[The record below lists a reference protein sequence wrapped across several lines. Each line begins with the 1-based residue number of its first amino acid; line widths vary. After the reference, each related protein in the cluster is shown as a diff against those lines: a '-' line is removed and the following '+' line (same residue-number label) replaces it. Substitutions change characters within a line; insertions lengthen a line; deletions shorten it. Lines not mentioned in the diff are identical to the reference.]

1 MDHSIEPLSYNF
13 FDASPILNIL
23 LQRLP
28 NFKAINYTLYMKYL
42 FFRLSVLSVLAL
54 QSFSQPLF
62 AQDKNT
68 QVDTSWKQ
76 TYRAVA
82 TKTNNL
88 KHTKLVASFNYEKS
102 QMNGEVWLKLQPH
115 FYSTNKLTLDA
126 KAMDIK
132 EVALTKGVTKTKL
145 NYHYDSLQL
154 HIDLDKTYTAKESYT
169 IYIKYIARPN
179 EFKGQGSEAIRDAK
193 GMYFINPLGTDKTKP
208 TQIWTQGETEAS
220 SVWIPTIDKT
230 NQKTTQEFYLTVPNK
245 YVSLSNGLL
254 VKQTDLKN
262 GFRED
267 VWKMDLPHSPYLFFI
282 GIGDYAIVKD
292 AYKGKEVSYYIE
304 KEYEKVARKIYGN
317 TPQMIA
323 YFENKLGVPFP
334 WSKYAQIS
342 GRDFVSG
349 AMENTTATL
358 HSDAVQQDARELI
371 DGNNWES
378 TIAHELFHQWFGD
391 YVTAESWSNITV
403 NESFADY
410 SQTLWFEHSQGKDAG
425 AFENYT
431 GLRNYLSSP
440 TDAEKDLVRFFY
452 KDKED
457 VFDLVSYQKGGRILN
472 MLRHFVGDEAF
483 FASLNKYLNDNKFSN
498 GSAIKLKLAFEA
510 VTGKDLN
517 WFFNQ
522 WYFSNGHPY
531 VRIQQKYLADQQK
544 VLVTIQQTQTQN
556 KLFTLPVGV
565 DVYVQGNR
573 NHYDVWSKNKIDSF
587 YFPAAVA
594 PDNVNVDNDKVL
606 LWAKDESKPIE
617 QYAYQFKHARNFM
630 DRFEAANEASANLKN
645 PAAKSIIEAAIK
657 DSFHVIR
664 SIAINSYNPSAI
676 DVAMEKE
683 LIRLADVDKSSTV
696 REDAINVLSKIN
708 KPSFT
713 TLYEKWVNDSSYTV
727 AGAALAALELAD
739 STKAIAIAKQFSTQ
753 RLKKRL
759 NTVVSTIL
767 TKYGDEQVF
776 DFVADNYAKLN
787 IQSADK
793 FEMTAP
799 FAQLLIKTTD
809 PVKFKKGIDLIVE
822 FREAIPQGYRA
833 QSDPYFNFKIFG
845 DILKA
850 KKQKGETDLVNIVAA
865 VLPKMQ

>member
-1 MDHSIEPLSYNF
+1 
-13 FDASPILNIL
+13 
-23 LQRLP
+23 
-28 NFKAINYTLYMKYL
+28 MKHL
-42 FFRLSVLSVLAL
+42 FIRLSILASL
-54 QSFSQPLF
+54 LCQPFSQHLL
-62 AQDKNT
+62 AQNNT
-68 QVDTSWKQ
+68 VEADSSWKN

-82 TKTNNL
+82 TKVNNL
-88 KHTKLVASFNYEKS
+88 KHTKLVASFNYQKS
-102 QMNGEVWLKLQPH
+102 QMNGEVWLTLQPH
-115 FYSTNKLTLDA
+115 FYPTNQLVLDA
-126 KAMDIK
+126 KAMDIQ
-132 EVALTKGVTKTKL
+132 EVALIKGAVKSKL

-154 HIDLDKTYTAKESYT
+154 HIDLDKTYTAKASYT

-179 EFKGQGSEAIRDAK
+179 EYRGVGSEAIRDAK
-193 GMYFINPLGTDKTKP
+193 GMYFINPLGTDKDKP

-230 NQKTTQEFYLTVPNK
+230 NQKTTQEFYLTVPSK

-282 GIGDYAIVKD
+282 GIGDYAVIKD
-292 AYKGKEVSYYIE
+292 SYKGKEVSYYIE
-304 KEYEKVARKIYGN
+304 KAYEKVARKIYGN

-323 YFENKLGVPFP
+323 FFESKLGVPFP

-358 HSDAVQQDARELI
+358 HSDAVQQDARELV

-431 GLRNYLSSP
+431 ALRNYLSSP

-472 MLRHFVGDEAF
+472 MLRHLVGDEAF
-483 FASLNKYLNDNKFSN
+483 FASLNKYLTDNKFSN

-510 VTGKDLN
+510 ITGKDLN

-522 WYFSNGHPY
+522 WYFGNGHPY
-531 VRIQQKYLADQQK
+531 VRIQQKYMADQQK

-556 KLFTLPVGV
+556 KIFTLPVGI
-565 DVYVQGNR
+565 DVYVQGQR
-573 NHYDVWSKNKIDSF
+573 NHYEVWSKNKVDSF

-606 LWAKDESKPIE
+606 LWAKDESKPMQ
-617 QYAYQFKHARNFM
+617 QYAYQMMHARNFM
-630 DRFEAANEASANLKN
+630 DRFEATNEAATNLKN
-645 PAAKSIIEAAIK
+645 PSAKAIMDAAIK
-657 DSFHVIR
+657 DSFHIIR
-664 SIAINSYNPSAI
+664 SLALNSYNPTAI
-676 DVAMEKE
+676 DSVLEQQV
-683 LIRLADVDKSSTV
+683 LRLAEKDPINTV
-696 REDAINVLSKIN
+696 REDAINVMSKIN
-708 KPSFT
+708 KASYQSY
-713 TLYEKWVNDSSYTV
+713 YEKWIYDSSYTV
-727 AGAALAALELAD
+727 AGAALAALEQLD
-739 STKAIAIAKQFSTQ
+739 STKALAIATQFSTQ
-753 RLKKRL
+753 PLKKRL
-759 NTVVSTIL
+759 NAVVATIL
-767 TKYGDEQVF
+767 TKYGNEEVF
-776 DFVADNYAKLN
+776 DFVAGNYAKLN
-787 IQSADK
+787 IQSAEK

-850 KKQKGETDLVNIVAA
+850 KKQKGENELASIVSA
-865 VLPKMQ
+865 VLPKQ

>member
-1 MDHSIEPLSYNF
+1 MKQ
-13 FDASPILNIL
+13 ATKNI
-23 LQRLP
+23 
-28 NFKAINYTLYMKYL
+28 M
-42 FFRLSVLSVLAL
+42 SVLSAIGYSILC
-54 QSFSQPLF
+54 FITITCSQNLH
-62 AQDKNT
+62 AQTKPE
-68 QVDTSWKQ
+68 QVDSSWKQ

-88 KHTKLVASFNYEKS
+88 KHTKLVASFNYQQS
-102 QMNGEVWLKLQPH
+102 QMNGEVWLKFQPH
-115 FYSTNKLTLDA
+115 FYPTNTLVLDA

-132 EVALTKGVTKTKL
+132 EVALMKGTVKAKL
-145 NYHYDSLQL
+145 AYTYDSLQV

-193 GMYFINPLGTDKTKP
+193 GMYFINPLGTDKDKP

-220 SVWIPTIDKT
+220 SVWIPTIDRT
-230 NQKTTQEFYLTVPNK
+230 NQKTTQEFYLRVPSK

-282 GIGDYAIVKD
+282 GIGDYAVIKD
-292 AYKGKEVSYYIE
+292 SYKGKEVSYYIE
-304 KEYEKVARKIYGN
+304 RAYEKEARKIYGN

-323 YFENKLGVPFP
+323 FFESKLGVAFP

-391 YVTAESWSNITV
+391 LVTAESWSNITV

-431 GLRNYLSSP
+431 GLRSYLSSP
-440 TDAEKDLVRFFY
+440 SDAEKNLVRFFY
-452 KDKED
+452 QNKED

-472 MLRHFVGDEAF
+472 MLRHLVGDDAF
-483 FASLNKYLNDNKFSN
+483 FASLNKYLTDNKFSN

-531 VRIQQKYLADQQK
+531 VRIQQKYMADQQK

-556 KLFTLPVGV
+556 KLFTLPVGI
-565 DVYVQGNR
+565 DVYVNGNR
-573 NHYDVWSKNKIDSF
+573 NHYEVWSSNKVDSF

-606 LWAKDESKPIE
+606 LWAKDETKPIE
-617 QYAYQFKHARNFM
+617 QYAYQMKHARNFM
-630 DRFEAANEASANLKN
+630 DRFEAANEAATNLKN
-645 PAAKSIIEAAIK
+645 PAAKAIIEAAIK

-664 SIAINSYNPSAI
+664 SIALNSYNPTAI
-676 DVAMEKE
+676 DATMEAQILE
-683 LIRLADVDKSSTV
+683 LAAKDKVSTV

-708 KPSFT
+708 KPGFT
-713 TLYEKWVNDSSYTV
+713 ALYEKWVYDSSYTV
-727 AGAALAALELAD
+727 AGAALAALEIVD
-739 STKAIAIAKQFSTQ
+739 SAKAIAIAKVFSKQ
-753 RLKKRL
+753 PLKKRL
-759 NTVVSTIL
+759 NTVVTTIL
-767 TKYGDEQVF
+767 TKYGDEQMF
-776 DFVADNYAKLN
+776 DFVAATYAKLN
-787 IQSADK
+787 IQSSEK
-793 FEMTAP
+793 FEMTMP

-809 PVKFKKGIDLIVE
+809 PTKFKKGIDLIVE
-822 FREAIPQGYRA
+822 FREAIPQGYRV
-833 QSDPYFNFKIFG
+833 QTDPYFNFKIFG

-850 KKQKGETDLVNIVAA
+850 KKQKGENELVAVVSA
-865 VLPKMQ
+865 VLPKM

>member
-1 MDHSIEPLSYNF
+1 MKSIHLQMKKITLF
-13 FDASPILNIL
+13 ASLFLAFILN
-23 LQRLP
+23 
-28 NFKAINYTLYMKYL
+28 
-42 FFRLSVLSVLAL
+42 
-54 QSFSQPLF
+54 
-62 AQDKNT
+62 AQTKTVQEDS
-68 QVDTSWKQ
+68 SWKL

-88 KHTKLVASFNYEKS
+88 KHTKLVANFNYEKS
-102 QMNGEVWLKLQPH
+102 QMNGEVWLKFQPH
-115 FYSTNKLTLDA
+115 FYPTKKLVLDA

-132 EVALTKGVTKTKL
+132 EVALMNGTLKTKL
-145 NYHYDSLQL
+145 SYTYDSLQL

-169 IYIKYIARPN
+169 IYVKYIARPN
-179 EFKGQGSEAIRDAK
+179 EYKGKGSEAIRDAK
-193 GMYFINPLGTDKTKP
+193 GMYFINPLGTEKDKP

-220 SVWIPTIDKT
+220 SVWIPTIDQT
-230 NQKTTQEFYLTVPNK
+230 NQKTTQEFYLTVPSK

-282 GIGDYAIVKD
+282 GIGDYAVVKD
-292 AYKGKEVSYYIE
+292 SYKGKEVSYYIE
-304 KEYEKVARKIYGN
+304 KAYEKVARKIYGN

-323 YFENKLGVPFP
+323 FFESKLGVAYP

-342 GRDFVSG
+342 GRDYVSG

-358 HSDAVQQDARELI
+358 HSDAVQQDARELV

-391 YVTAESWSNITV
+391 LVTAESWSNITV

-440 TDAEKDLVRFFY
+440 SDAEKNLVRFYY

-472 MLRHFVGDEAF
+472 MLRHLVGDDAF
-483 FASLNKYLNDNKFSN
+483 FASLNKYLTDNKFSN

-522 WYFSNGHPY
+522 WYFGSGHPY
-531 VRIQQKYLADQQK
+531 VRIGQKYMADQQK

-556 KLFTLPVGV
+556 KIFTLPIGI
-565 DVYVQGNR
+565 DVYVNGNR
-573 NHYDVWSKNKIDSF
+573 NHYEVWSKNKVDSF

-617 QYAYQFKHARNFM
+617 QYAYQMKHARNFM
-630 DRFEAANEASANLKN
+630 DRFEAANEAATNLKN
-645 PAAKSIIEAAIK
+645 PAAKTIIEAAIK
-657 DSFHVIR
+657 DTFHVIR
-664 SIAINSYNPSAI
+664 SIALNSYNPTAI
-676 DVAMEKE
+676 DAAMEAQV
-683 LIRLADVDKSSTV
+683 IQIASSDKVSTV

-708 KPSFT
+708 KPGFT
-713 TLYEKWVNDSSYTV
+713 ALYEKWVNDSSYTV
-727 AGAALAALELAD
+727 AGAALAALEIVD
-739 STKAIAIAKQFSTQ
+739 SAKAFTIAKQFSTQ
-753 RLKKRL
+753 PLKKRL
-759 NTVVSTIL
+759 NAVVTTIL
-767 TKYGDEQVF
+767 TKYGDVSVF
-776 DFVADNYAKLN
+776 DFVANTYGKLN
-787 IQSADK
+787 IQSSEK
-793 FEMTAP
+793 FEMTMP

-833 QSDPYFNFKIFG
+833 QTDPYFNFKILG
-845 DILKA
+845 DIIKA
-850 KKQKGETDLVNIVAA
+850 KKQKGESELAEIVGA
-865 VLPKMQ
+865 VLPKM

>member
-1 MDHSIEPLSYNF
+1 
-13 FDASPILNIL
+13 
-23 LQRLP
+23 
-28 NFKAINYTLYMKYL
+28 MKKI
-42 FFRLSVLSVLAL
+42 A
-54 QSFSQPLF
+54 LF
-62 AQDKNT
+62 ASLFMAFTLNAQIKT
-68 QVDTSWKQ
+68 EQVDSSWKQ

-115 FYSTNKLTLDA
+115 FYPTKTLVLDA

-132 EVALTKGVTKTKL
+132 EVALMNGTAKTKL
-145 NYHYDSLQL
+145 SYTYDSLQL

-179 EFKGQGSEAIRDAK
+179 ESKGQGSEAIRDAK
-193 GMYFINPLGTDKTKP
+193 GMYFINPLGTDKDKP

-220 SVWIPTIDKT
+220 SVWIPTIDQT
-230 NQKTTQEFYLTVPNK
+230 NQKTTQEFYLTVPSK

-282 GIGDYAIVKD
+282 GIGDYAVVKD
-292 AYKGKEVSYYIE
+292 SYKGKEVSYYIE
-304 KEYEKVARKIYGN
+304 KAYEKVARKIYGN

-323 YFENKLGVPFP
+323 FFESKLGVPYP

-342 GRDFVSG
+342 GRDYVSG

-358 HSDAVQQDARELI
+358 HSDAVQQDARELV

-391 YVTAESWSNITV
+391 LVTAESWSNITV

-425 AFENYT
+425 AFENFT

-440 TDAEKDLVRFFY
+440 TDAEKNLVRFFY

-472 MLRHFVGDEAF
+472 MLRHLVGDDAF
-483 FASLNKYLNDNKFSN
+483 FASLNKYLTDNKFSN

-522 WYFSNGHPY
+522 WYFGSGHPY
-531 VRIQQKYLADQQK
+531 VRIGQKYLADQQK

-556 KLFTLPVGV
+556 KLFTLPVGI
-565 DVYVQGNR
+565 DVYVNGNR
-573 NHYDVWSKNKIDSF
+573 NHYEVWSKNKVDSF

-594 PDNVNVDNDKVL
+594 PDNVNVDNDKIL

-630 DRFEAANEASANLKN
+630 DRFEAANEASTNLKN
-645 PAAKSIIEAAIK
+645 PAAKTIIEAAIK
-657 DSFHVIR
+657 DTFHVIR
-664 SIAINSYNPSAI
+664 SIALNSYNPSAI
-676 DVAMEKE
+676 EAAMEAQI
-683 LIRLADVDKSSTV
+683 LQIAGSDKVSTV

-708 KPSFT
+708 KPIFT
-713 TLYEKWVNDSSYTV
+713 PLYEKWVNDSSYTV
-727 AGAALAALELAD
+727 AGAALAALEIVD

-753 RLKKRL
+753 PLKKRL
-759 NTVVSTIL
+759 NAVVTTIL
-767 TKYGDEQVF
+767 TKYGDVEVF
-776 DFVADNYAKLN
+776 DFVAATYAKLN
-787 IQSADK
+787 IQSSEK
-793 FEMTAP
+793 FEMTMP
-799 FAQLLIKTTD
+799 FAQLLIKTKD

-822 FREAIPQGYRA
+822 FREAIPQGYRV
-833 QSDPYFNFKIFG
+833 QTDPYFNFKIFG

-850 KKQKGETDLVNIVAA
+850 KKQKGETELAEMVGA
-865 VLPKMQ
+865 VIPKM

>member
-1 MDHSIEPLSYNF
+1 
-13 FDASPILNIL
+13 
-23 LQRLP
+23 
-28 NFKAINYTLYMKYL
+28 MKKI
-42 FFRLSVLSVLAL
+42 A
-54 QSFSQPLF
+54 LF
-62 AQDKNT
+62 ACLFLAFTLQAQTKKEQEDS
-68 QVDTSWKQ
+68 SWKQ
-76 TYRAVA
+76 NYRAVA

-88 KHTKLVASFNYEKS
+88 KHTKLVASFNYEQS

-115 FYSTNKLTLDA
+115 FYPTNTLVLDA

-132 EVALTKGVTKTKL
+132 EVALMNGAAKTKL
-145 NYHYDSLQL
+145 SYTYDSLQL

-179 EFKGQGSEAIRDAK
+179 EYKGKGSEAIRDAK
-193 GMYFINPLGTDKTKP
+193 GLYFINPLGTDKDKP

-230 NQKTTQEFYLTVPNK
+230 NQKTTQEFYLTVPSK

-282 GIGDYAIVKD
+282 GIGDYAVIKD
-292 AYKGKEVSYYIE
+292 SYKGKEVSYYIE
-304 KEYEKVARKIYGN
+304 RTYEKVARKIYGN
-317 TPQMIA
+317 TPQMIS
-323 YFENKLGVPFP
+323 YFESKLGVAYP

-342 GRDFVSG
+342 GRDYVSG

-391 YVTAESWSNITV
+391 LVTAESWSNITV

-431 GLRNYLSSP
+431 GLRSYLSSP
-440 TDAEKDLVRFFY
+440 SDAEKHLVRFFY
-452 KDKED
+452 QNQED

-472 MLRHFVGDEAF
+472 MLRHLVGDDAF
-483 FASLNKYLNDNKFSN
+483 FASLNKYLTDNKFSN

-522 WYFSNGHPY
+522 WYFGSGHPY
-531 VRIQQKYLADQQK
+531 VRIQQKYMADQQK

-556 KLFTLPVGV
+556 KLFTLPVGI
-565 DVYVQGNR
+565 DVYVNGNR
-573 NHYDVWSKNKIDSF
+573 NHYEVWSKNKVDSF

-594 PDNVNVDNDKVL
+594 PDNVNVDNDKIL

-630 DRFEAANEASANLKN
+630 DRFEAANEAATNLKN
-645 PAAKSIIEAAIK
+645 PAAKAIIEAAIK
-657 DSFHVIR
+657 DTFHVIR
-664 SIAINSYNPSAI
+664 SIALTSYNPTAI
-676 DVAMEKE
+676 DASMEAQILE
-683 LIRLADVDKSSTV
+683 LAAKDKVSSV

-713 TLYEKWVNDSSYTV
+713 PLYEKWVNDSSYTV
-727 AGAALAALELAD
+727 AGAALAALEIVD
-739 STKAIAIAKQFSTQ
+739 SAKAIDIAKAFSKQT
-753 RLKKRL
+753 LKKRL
-759 NTVVSTIL
+759 NTVVTTIL
-767 TKYGDEQVF
+767 TKYGDEQMF
-776 DFVADNYAKLN
+776 DFVASTYGKLN
-787 IQSADK
+787 IQSSEK
-793 FEMTAP
+793 FEMTMP

-822 FREAIPQGYRA
+822 FREAIPQGYRV
-833 QSDPYFNFKIFG
+833 QTDPYFNFKILG
-845 DILKA
+845 DIIKA
-850 KKQKGETDLVNIVAA
+850 KKQKGETELVAMVTA
-865 VLPKMQ
+865 VLPKM

>member
-1 MDHSIEPLSYNF
+1 MTILFMKHTIIKVISAISSNRLIRSIGCSFLLGFITLSYSQN
-13 FDASPILNIL
+13 LN
-23 LQRLP
+23 
-28 NFKAINYTLYMKYL
+28 
-42 FFRLSVLSVLAL
+42 
-54 QSFSQPLF
+54 
-62 AQDKNT
+62 AQTKTEQEDS
-68 QVDTSWKQ
+68 SWKQ

-82 TKTNNL
+82 TKSNNL
-88 KHTKLVASFNYEKS
+88 KHTKLVASFNYQQS
-102 QMNGEVWLKLQPH
+102 QMNGEVWLKFQPH
-115 FYSTNKLTLDA
+115 FYPTKTLVLDA

-132 EVALTKGVTKTKL
+132 EIALMKGITKVKL
-145 NYHYDSLQL
+145 SYTYDSLQL

-179 EFKGQGSEAIRDAK
+179 EYKGLGSAAIRDAK
-193 GMYFINPLGTDKTKP
+193 GMYFINPLGTDKDKP

-220 SVWIPTIDKT
+220 SVWIPTIDQT
-230 NQKTTQEFYLTVPNK
+230 NQKTTQEFYLTVPSK

-282 GIGDYAIVKD
+282 GIGDYAVVKD
-292 AYKGKEVSYYIE
+292 SYKGKEVSYYIE
-304 KEYEKVARKIYGN
+304 KSYEKVARKIYGN

-323 YFENKLGVPFP
+323 FFESKLGVAYP

-358 HSDAVQQDARELI
+358 HSDAVQQDARELV

-391 YVTAESWSNITV
+391 LVTAESWSNITV

-425 AFENYT
+425 AFENFT

-440 TDAEKDLVRFFY
+440 SDAEKNLVRFFY
-452 KDKED
+452 QNKED

-472 MLRHFVGDEAF
+472 MLRHLVGDDAF
-483 FASLNKYLNDNKFSN
+483 FASLNKYLTDNKFSN

-531 VRIQQKYLADQQK
+531 VRIGQKYMADQQK

-556 KLFTLPVGV
+556 KLFTLPVGI
-565 DVYVQGNR
+565 DVYVNGNR
-573 NHYDVWSKNKIDSF
+573 NHYEVWSKNKVDSF

-594 PDNVNVDNDKVL
+594 PDNVNVDNDKIL

-617 QYAYQFKHARNFM
+617 QYAYQFKYARNFM
-630 DRFEAANEASANLKN
+630 DRFEAANEATTNLKN
-645 PAAKSIIEAAIK
+645 PTAKAIIEAAIK
-657 DSFHVIR
+657 DSFYVIR
-664 SIAINSYNPSAI
+664 SIALNSYNPSAI
-676 DVAMEKE
+676 DATMEAQILE
-683 LIRLADVDKSSTV
+683 LAGKDKVSTV

-713 TLYEKWVNDSSYTV
+713 PLYEKWLHDSSYTV
-727 AGAALAALELAD
+727 AGAALAALEIVD
-739 STKAIAIAKQFSTQ
+739 STKAIVIAKAFSKEP
-753 RLKKRL
+753 LKKRL
-759 NTVVSTIL
+759 NTVVTTIL
-767 TKYGDEQVF
+767 TKYGDAEVF
-776 DFVADNYAKLN
+776 DFVAATYAKLN
-787 IQSADK
+787 IQSSEK
-793 FEMTAP
+793 FEMTMP

-822 FREAIPQGYRA
+822 FREAIPQGYRV
-833 QSDPYFNFKIFG
+833 QTDPYFNFKILG
-845 DILKA
+845 DIIKA
-850 KKQKGETDLVNIVAA
+850 KKQKGETELLNIASA
-865 VLPKMQ
+865 VLPKI

>member
-1 MDHSIEPLSYNF
+1 
-13 FDASPILNIL
+13 
-23 LQRLP
+23 
-28 NFKAINYTLYMKYL
+28 MKKI
-42 FFRLSVLSVLAL
+42 A
-54 QSFSQPLF
+54 LF
-62 AQDKNT
+62 ASLFMAFTLNAQIKT
-68 QVDTSWKQ
+68 EQVDSSWKQ

-115 FYSTNKLTLDA
+115 FYPTKTLVLDA

-132 EVALTKGVTKTKL
+132 EVALINGTAKTKL
-145 NYHYDSLQL
+145 SYTYDSLQL
-154 HIDLDKTYTAKESYT
+154 QIDLDKTYTAKESYN

-179 EFKGQGSEAIRDAK
+179 ESKGQGSEAIRDAK
-193 GMYFINPLGTDKTKP
+193 GMYFINPLGTDKEKP

-220 SVWIPTIDKT
+220 SVWIPTIDQT
-230 NQKTTQEFYLTVPNK
+230 NQKTTQEFYLTVPSK

-282 GIGDYAIVKD
+282 GIGDYAVVKD
-292 AYKGKEVSYYIE
+292 SYKGKEVSYYIE
-304 KEYEKVARKIYGN
+304 KAYEKVAKKIYGN

-323 YFENKLGVPFP
+323 FFESKLGVPYP

-342 GRDFVSG
+342 GRDYVSG

-391 YVTAESWSNITV
+391 LVTAESWSNITV

-425 AFENYT
+425 AFENFT
-431 GLRNYLSSP
+431 GLRSYLNSP
-440 TDAEKDLVRFFY
+440 SDAEKNLVRFYY

-472 MLRHFVGDEAF
+472 MLRHLVGDDAF
-483 FASLNKYLNDNKFSN
+483 FASLNKYLTDNKFSN

-522 WYFSNGHPY
+522 WYFGSGHPY
-531 VRIQQKYLADQQK
+531 VRIGQKYLADQQK

-556 KLFTLPVGV
+556 KLFTLPVGI
-565 DVYVQGNR
+565 DVYVNGNR
-573 NHYDVWSKNKIDSF
+573 NHYEVWSKNKVDSF

-594 PDNVNVDNDKVL
+594 PDNVNVDNDKIL

-630 DRFEAANEASANLKN
+630 DRFEAANEASTNLKN
-645 PAAKSIIEAAIK
+645 PAAKTIIEAAIK
-657 DSFHVIR
+657 DTFHVIR
-664 SIAINSYNPSAI
+664 SIALNSYNPSAI
-676 DVAMEKE
+676 EAAMETK
-683 LIRLADVDKSSTV
+683 IIQIAQTDKVSTV

-708 KPSFT
+708 KPIFT
-713 TLYEKWVNDSSYTV
+713 PLFEKWVNDSSYTV
-727 AGAALAALELAD
+727 AGAALAALEIVD
-739 STKAIAIAKQFSTQ
+739 STKAFNIAKQFSTQ
-753 RLKKRL
+753 PLKKRL
-759 NTVVSTIL
+759 NAVVTTIL
-767 TKYGDEQVF
+767 TKYGDVEVF
-776 DFVADNYAKLN
+776 DFVAATYAKLN
-787 IQSADK
+787 IQSSEK
-793 FEMTAP
+793 FEMTMP

-822 FREAIPQGYRA
+822 FREAIPQGYRV
-833 QSDPYFNFKIFG
+833 QTDPYFNFKIFG

-850 KKQKGETDLVNIVAA
+850 KKQKGETELAEIVGA
-865 VLPKMQ
+865 VLPKM

>member
-1 MDHSIEPLSYNF
+1 
-13 FDASPILNIL
+13 
-23 LQRLP
+23 
-28 NFKAINYTLYMKYL
+28 MKKI
-42 FFRLSVLSVLAL
+42 A
-54 QSFSQPLF
+54 LF
-62 AQDKNT
+62 ASLFLAFTLNAQTKT
-68 QVDTSWKQ
+68 EQVDSSWKQ
-76 TYRAVA
+76 NYRAVA

-102 QMNGEVWLKLQPH
+102 QMNGEVWLKFQPH
-115 FYSTNKLTLDA
+115 FYPTKNLVLDA

-132 EVALTKGVTKTKL
+132 EVALMNGTAKTKL
-145 NYHYDSLQL
+145 SYTYDSLQL

-179 EFKGQGSEAIRDAK
+179 EYKGKGSEAIRDAK
-193 GMYFINPLGTDKTKP
+193 GLYFINPLGTDKDKP

-230 NQKTTQEFYLTVPNK
+230 NQKTTQEFYLTVPSK

-282 GIGDYAIVKD
+282 GIGDYAVIKD
-292 AYKGKEVSYYIE
+292 SYKGKEVSYYIE
-304 KEYEKVARKIYGN
+304 KPYEKVARKIYGN

-323 YFENKLGVPFP
+323 YFESKLGVAYP

-342 GRDFVSG
+342 GRDYVSG

-391 YVTAESWSNITV
+391 LVTAESWSNLTV

-431 GLRNYLSSP
+431 GLRSYLSSP
-440 TDAEKDLVRFFY
+440 SDAEKNLVRFFY
-452 KDKED
+452 QNQED

-472 MLRHFVGDEAF
+472 MLRHLVGDDAF

-522 WYFSNGHPY
+522 WYFGSGHPY
-531 VRIQQKYLADQQK
+531 VRIQQKYMADQQK

-556 KLFTLPVGV
+556 KLFTLPVGI
-565 DVYVQGNR
+565 DVYVNGNR
-573 NHYDVWSKNKIDSF
+573 NHYEVWSKNKIDSF

-594 PDNVNVDNDKVL
+594 PDNVNVDNDKIL

-630 DRFEAANEASANLKN
+630 DRFEAANEASTNLKN
-645 PAAKSIIEAAIK
+645 PAAKAIIEAAIK
-657 DSFHVIR
+657 DTFHVIR
-664 SIAINSYNPSAI
+664 SIALTSYNPTAI
-676 DVAMEKE
+676 DASMEAQILE
-683 LIRLADVDKSSTV
+683 LAAKDKVSSV

-713 TLYEKWVNDSSYTV
+713 PLYEKWVNDSSYTV
-727 AGAALAALELAD
+727 AGAALAALEIVD
-739 STKAIAIAKQFSTQ
+739 SAKAIDIAKAFSKQT
-753 RLKKRL
+753 LKKRL
-759 NTVVSTIL
+759 NTVVTTIL
-767 TKYGDEQVF
+767 TKYGDEQMF
-776 DFVADNYAKLN
+776 DFVASTYGKLN
-787 IQSADK
+787 IQSSEK
-793 FEMTAP
+793 FEMTMP

-822 FREAIPQGYRA
+822 FREAIPQGYRV
-833 QSDPYFNFKIFG
+833 QTDPYFNFKILG
-845 DILKA
+845 DIIKA
-850 KKQKGETDLVNIVAA
+850 KKQKGETELVAMVTA
-865 VLPKMQ
+865 VLPKM

>member
-1 MDHSIEPLSYNF
+1 MKHLFLGLSILCCLIHPPFS
-13 FDASPILNIL
+13 
-23 LQRLP
+23 Q
-28 NFKAINYTLYMKYL
+28 T
-42 FFRLSVLSVLAL
+42 VLA
-54 QSFSQPLF
+54 QSKSE
-62 AQDKNT
+62 A
-68 QVDTSWKQ
+68 VDSSWKQ
-76 TYRAVA
+76 SYRAVA

-88 KHTKLVASFNYEKS
+88 KHTKLVASFNYQKS

-115 FYSTNKLTLDA
+115 FYPTNQLVLDA

-132 EVALTKGVTKTKL
+132 EVALMKGAVKSKL
-145 NYHYDSLQL
+145 VYQYDSLQL

-193 GMYFINPLGTDKTKP
+193 GMYFINPLGTDKDKP

-230 NQKTTQEFYLTVPNK
+230 NQKTTQEFYLTVPSK

-282 GIGDYAIVKD
+282 GIGDYAVIKEEGAKATD
-292 AYKGKEVSYYIE
+292 GKRKVEVSYYIE
-304 KEYEKVARKIYGN
+304 KAYEKVAKKIYGN

-323 YFENKLGVPFP
+323 FFESKLGVPFP

-358 HSDAVQQDARELI
+358 HSDAVQQDARELV

-425 AFENYT
+425 AYENYT
-431 GLRNYLSSP
+431 ALRSYLSSP

-472 MLRHFVGDEAF
+472 MLRHFVGDDAF
-483 FASLNKYLNDNKFSN
+483 FASLNKYLTDNKFSN

-522 WYFSNGHPY
+522 WYFGNGHPY

-544 VLVTIQQTQTQN
+544 VLVTIQQTQTQD
-556 KLFTLPVGV
+556 KIFTLPVGI

-573 NHYDVWSKNKIDSF
+573 NHYEVWSKNRVDSF

-606 LWAKDESKPIE
+606 LWAKDESKPIQ
-617 QYAYQFKHARNFM
+617 QYAYQMMHARNFM
-630 DRFEAANEASANLKN
+630 DRFEAANEAATNLKN
-645 PAAKSIIEAAIK
+645 PAAKAIIEAAIK
-657 DSFHVIR
+657 DSFHIIR
-664 SIAINSYNPSAI
+664 SIALNSYNPSAI
-676 DVAMEKE
+676 DAAMEAQILE
-683 LIRLADVDKSSTV
+683 LASKDKVSTV
-696 REDAINVLSKIN
+696 REDAINVLSKLN
-708 KPSFT
+708 KANYLPYF
-713 TLYEKWVNDSSYTV
+713 EKWINDSSYTV
-727 AGAALAALELAD
+727 AGAALAGLAQLDTVKALTYA
-739 STKAIAIAKQFSTQ
+739 KAFSTQ
-753 RLKKRL
+753 TIKKRL
-759 NTVVSTIL
+759 NKEVASIL
-767 TKYGDEQVF
+767 IQYGDASVF
-776 DFVADNYAKLN
+776 DFIANAYSTLN
-787 IQSADK
+787 IQSSEK

-799 FAQLLIKTTD
+799 FGKLLQQTTD
-809 PVKFKKGIDLIVE
+809 PV
-822 FREAIPQGYRA
+822 
-833 QSDPYFNFKIFG
+833 
-845 DILKA
+845 
-850 KKQKGETDLVNIVAA
+850 
-865 VLPKMQ
+865 

>member
-1 MDHSIEPLSYNF
+1 
-13 FDASPILNIL
+13 
-23 LQRLP
+23 
-28 NFKAINYTLYMKYL
+28 MKKI
-42 FFRLSVLSVLAL
+42 A
-54 QSFSQPLF
+54 LF
-62 AQDKNT
+62 ASLFLVFNLNAQTKNE
-68 QVDTSWKQ
+68 QVDSSWKQ

-102 QMNGEVWLKLQPH
+102 QMNGEVWLKFQPH
-115 FYSTNKLTLDA
+115 FYPTKTLVLDA

-132 EVALTKGVTKTKL
+132 EIALMKGTAKVKL
-145 NYHYDSLQL
+145 SYTYDSLQL

-179 EFKGQGSEAIRDAK
+179 EYKGQGSAAIRDAK
-193 GMYFINPLGTDKTKP
+193 GMYFINPLGTDKDKP

-220 SVWIPTIDKT
+220 SVWIPTIDQT
-230 NQKTTQEFYLTVPNK
+230 NQKTTQEFNLTVPSK

-292 AYKGKEVSYYIE
+292 SYKGKEVSYYIE
-304 KEYEKVARKIYGN
+304 KAYEKVARKIYGN

-323 YFENKLGVPFP
+323 YFESKLGVAYP

-342 GRDFVSG
+342 GRDYVSG

-391 YVTAESWSNITV
+391 LVTAESWSNITV

-425 AFENYT
+425 AFENFT

-440 TDAEKDLVRFFY
+440 SDAEKDLVRFFY
-452 KDKED
+452 QNKED

-472 MLRHFVGDEAF
+472 MLRHLVGDDAF
-483 FASLNKYLNDNKFSN
+483 FASLNKYLTDNQFSN

-531 VRIQQKYLADQQK
+531 VRIQQKYIADQQK
-544 VLVTIQQTQTQN
+544 VLVTIQQTQMQN
-556 KLFTLPVGV
+556 KIFTLPVGI
-565 DVYVQGNR
+565 DVYVNGNR
-573 NHYDVWSKNKIDSF
+573 NHYEVWSKNKVDSF
-587 YFPAAVA
+587 YFPAAVT
-594 PDNVNVDNDKVL
+594 PDNVNVDNDKIL

-617 QYAYQFKHARNFM
+617 QYAFQMKHARNFM
-630 DRFEAANEASANLKN
+630 DRFEAANEAATNLKH
-645 PAAKSIIEAAIK
+645 PAAKTIIEAAIK
-657 DSFHVIR
+657 DTFHVIR
-664 SIAINSYNPSAI
+664 SIALNSYNPSAI
-676 DVAMEKE
+676 DAAMEAQI
-683 LIRLADVDKSSTV
+683 LQIAGSDKVSTV

-713 TLYEKWVNDSSYTV
+713 PLYEKWVYDSSYTV
-727 AGAALAALELAD
+727 AGAALAALEIVD
-739 STKAIAIAKQFSTQ
+739 SAKAITIAKEFSKQ
-753 RLKKRL
+753 PIKKRL
-759 NTVVSTIL
+759 NTVVTTIL

-776 DFVADNYAKLN
+776 DFVAATYAKMN
-787 IQSADK
+787 IQSSEK

-809 PVKFKKGIDLIVE
+809 PIKFKKGIDLIVE

-833 QSDPYFNFKIFG
+833 QSDPYFNFKILG
-845 DILKA
+845 DIIKA
-850 KKQKGETDLVNIVAA
+850 KKQKGETELVAIVSA
-865 VLPKMQ
+865 VLPKM

>member
-1 MDHSIEPLSYNF
+1 MKHETIKANNPSKSNRLIRSIGCIILFGFITLGFSHSI
-13 FDASPILNIL
+13 
-23 LQRLP
+23 
-28 NFKAINYTLYMKYL
+28 
-42 FFRLSVLSVLAL
+42 
-54 QSFSQPLF
+54 F
-62 AQDKNT
+62 AQSKTAQEDS
-68 QVDTSWKQ
+68 SWKE

-88 KHTKLVASFNYEKS
+88 KHTKLVASFNYQQS

-115 FYSTNKLTLDA
+115 FYPTKTLVLDA

-132 EVALTKGVTKTKL
+132 EVALLYGTAKTKL
-145 NYHYDSLQL
+145 SFTYDSLQL

-179 EFKGQGSEAIRDAK
+179 EYKGQGSEAIRDAK
-193 GMYFINPLGTDKTKP
+193 GMYFINPLGTDKDKP

-220 SVWIPTIDKT
+220 SVWIPTIDQT
-230 NQKTTQEFYLTVPNK
+230 NQKTTQEFYLTVPSK

-267 VWKMDLPHSPYLFFI
+267 VWKMDLPHAPYLFFI
-282 GIGDYAIVKD
+282 GIGDYAVIKD
-292 AYKGKEVSYYIE
+292 SYKGKEVSYYIE
-304 KEYEKVARKIYGN
+304 KAYEKVARKIYGN

-323 YFENKLGVPFP
+323 FFESKLGVPYP

-342 GRDFVSG
+342 GRDYVSG

-391 YVTAESWSNITV
+391 LVTAESWSNITV

-440 TDAEKDLVRFFY
+440 SDAEKNLVRFY
-452 KDKED
+452 YQNKED

-472 MLRHFVGDEAF
+472 MLRHFVGDDAF
-483 FASLNKYLNDNKFSN
+483 FASLNKYLTDNKFSN

-531 VRIQQKYLADQQK
+531 VRIQQKYMADQQK

-556 KLFTLPVGV
+556 KIFTLPVGV
-565 DVYVQGNR
+565 DVYVNGNR
-573 NHYDVWSKNKIDSF
+573 SHYEVWAKNKVDSF
-587 YFPAAVA
+587 YFPATIA

-606 LWAKDESKPIE
+606 LWAKDETKPIE

-630 DRFEAANEASANLKN
+630 DRFEAANEASTNLKN
-645 PAAKSIIEAAIK
+645 PAAKTIIEAAIK

-664 SIAINSYNPSAI
+664 SIALNSYNPSAI
-676 DVAMEKE
+676 DVAMETQ
-683 LIRLADVDKSSTV
+683 IIQIAQTDKVSTV

-708 KPSFT
+708 KPIFKP
-713 TLYEKWVNDSSYTV
+713 LYEKWVYDSSYTV
-727 AGAALAALELAD
+727 AGAALAALEIVD
-739 STKAIAIAKQFSTQ
+739 SSKAIAIAKDFSKQ
-753 RLKKRL
+753 PLKKRL
-759 NTVVSTIL
+759 NTVVTTIL
-767 TKYGDEQVF
+767 TKYGDEQMF
-776 DFVADNYAKLN
+776 DFVAATYAKLN
-787 IQSADK
+787 IQSSEK

-799 FAQLLIKTTD
+799 FAQLLIKTND
-809 PVKFKKGIDLIVE
+809 PIKFKKGIDLIVE
-822 FREAIPQGYRA
+822 FREAIPQGYRV
-833 QSDPYFNFKIFG
+833 QTDPYFNFKILG
-845 DILKA
+845 DIIKA
-850 KKQKGETDLVNIVAA
+850 KKQKGETELVAIVTA
-865 VLPKMQ
+865 VLPKM

>member
-1 MDHSIEPLSYNF
+1 
-13 FDASPILNIL
+13 
-23 LQRLP
+23 
-28 NFKAINYTLYMKYL
+28 MKKI
-42 FFRLSVLSVLAL
+42 A
-54 QSFSQPLF
+54 LF
-62 AQDKNT
+62 ACLFLAFTVQAQT
-68 QVDTSWKQ
+68 TTEQVDSSWKQ
-76 TYRAVA
+76 NYRAVA

-102 QMNGEVWLKLQPH
+102 QMNGEVWLKFQPH
-115 FYSTNKLTLDA
+115 FYPTKTLVLDA
-126 KAMDIK
+126 KAMDII
-132 EVALTKGVTKTKL
+132 EVALMKGTAKVKL
-145 NYHYDSLQL
+145 SYLYDSLQL
-154 HIDLDKTYTAKESYT
+154 QIDLDKTYTEKESYT

-179 EFKGQGSEAIRDAK
+179 EYKGKGSEAIKDAK
-193 GMYFINPLGTDKTKP
+193 GMYFINPLGTDKDKP

-220 SVWIPTIDKT
+220 SVWIPTIDQT
-230 NQKTTQEFYLTVPNK
+230 NQKTTQEFYLKVPSK

-282 GIGDYAIVKD
+282 GIGDYAVIKD
-292 AYKGKEVSYYIE
+292 NYKGKEVSYYIE
-304 KEYEKVARKIYGN
+304 KAYEKVARKIYGN

-323 YFENKLGVPFP
+323 YFESKLGVAYP
-334 WSKYAQIS
+334 WVKYAQIS
-342 GRDFVSG
+342 GRDYVSG

-358 HSDAVQQDARELI
+358 HSDAVQQDARELV

-391 YVTAESWSNITV
+391 LVTAESWSNITV

-425 AFENYT
+425 AYENFI
-431 GLRNYLSSP
+431 GLRSYLSSP
-440 TDAEKDLVRFFY
+440 SDAEKNLVRFYY

-472 MLRHFVGDEAF
+472 MLRHLVGEDAF
-483 FASLNKYLNDNKFSN
+483 FASLNKYLTDNKFSN
-498 GSAIKLKLAFEA
+498 GSAIKLKLAFES

-522 WYFSNGHPY
+522 WYFGSGHPY
-531 VRIQQKYLADQQK
+531 VRIQQKYMADQQK

-556 KLFTLPVGV
+556 KLFTLPVGI
-565 DVYVQGNR
+565 DVYVEGNR
-573 NHYDVWSKNKIDSF
+573 NHYEVWSKNKVDSF

-594 PDNVNVDNDKVL
+594 PDNVNVDNDKIL

-617 QYAYQFKHARNFM
+617 QYAYQMKHARNFM
-630 DRFEAANEASANLKN
+630 DRFEAASEAATNLKN
-645 PAAKSIIEAAIK
+645 PAAKAIIEAAIK

-664 SIAINSYNPSAI
+664 SIALTSYNPTAI
-676 DVAMEKE
+676 DATMEAQILEIAGK
-683 LIRLADVDKSSTV
+683 DKVSTV

-713 TLYEKWVNDSSYTV
+713 PMYEKWVYDSSYTV
-727 AGAALAALELAD
+727 AGAALAALEIVD
-739 STKAIAIAKQFSTQ
+739 SAKAIAIAKVFSKQT
-753 RLKKRL
+753 LKKRL
-759 NTVVSTIL
+759 NTVVTTIL
-767 TKYGDEQVF
+767 TKYGDEQMF
-776 DFVADNYAKLN
+776 DFVANTYAKLN
-787 IQSADK
+787 IQSSEK

-809 PVKFKKGIDLIVE
+809 PIKFKKGIDLIVE

-833 QSDPYFNFKIFG
+833 QSDPYFNFKILG

-850 KKQKGETDLVNIVAA
+850 KKQKGETELVEIVSA
-865 VLPKMQ
+865 VLPKM

>member
-1 MDHSIEPLSYNF
+1 
-13 FDASPILNIL
+13 
-23 LQRLP
+23 
-28 NFKAINYTLYMKYL
+28 
-42 FFRLSVLSVLAL
+42 
-54 QSFSQPLF
+54 
-62 AQDKNT
+62 
-68 QVDTSWKQ
+68 
-76 TYRAVA
+76 
-82 TKTNNL
+82 
-88 KHTKLVASFNYEKS
+88 
-102 QMNGEVWLKLQPH
+102 MNGEVWLKFQPH
-115 FYSTNKLTLDA
+115 FYPTKTLVLDA

-132 EVALTKGVTKTKL
+132 EIALMKGTAKVKL
-145 NYHYDSLQL
+145 SYTYDSLQL

-179 EFKGQGSEAIRDAK
+179 EYKGQGSAAIRDAK
-193 GMYFINPLGTDKTKP
+193 GMYFINPLGTDKDKP

-220 SVWIPTIDKT
+220 SVWIPTIDQT
-230 NQKTTQEFYLTVPNK
+230 NQKTTQEFNLTVPSK

-282 GIGDYAIVKD
+282 GIGDYAVVKD
-292 AYKGKEVSYYIE
+292 SYKGKEVSYYIE
-304 KEYEKVARKIYGN
+304 KAYEKVARKIYGN

-323 YFENKLGVPFP
+323 FFESKLGVAYP

-342 GRDFVSG
+342 GRDYVSG

-391 YVTAESWSNITV
+391 LVTAESWSNITV

-425 AFENYT
+425 AFENFT

-452 KDKED
+452 QNKED

-472 MLRHFVGDEAF
+472 MLRHLVGDDAF
-483 FASLNKYLNDNKFSN
+483 FASLNKYLTDNQFSN

-544 VLVTIQQTQTQN
+544 VLVTIQQTQMQN
-556 KLFTLPVGV
+556 KIFTLPVGI
-565 DVYVQGNR
+565 DVYVNGNR
-573 NHYDVWSKNKIDSF
+573 NHYEVWSKNKVDSF

-617 QYAYQFKHARNFM
+617 QYAFQMKHARNFM
-630 DRFEAANEASANLKN
+630 DRFEAANEAATNLKH
-645 PAAKSIIEAAIK
+645 PAAKTIIEAAIK
-657 DSFHVIR
+657 DTFHVIR
-664 SIAINSYNPSAI
+664 SIALNSYNPSAI
-676 DVAMEKE
+676 DAAMEAQI
-683 LIRLADVDKSSTV
+683 LQIAGSDKVSTV

-708 KPSFT
+708 KPNFT
-713 TLYEKWVNDSSYTV
+713 PLYEKWVYDSSYTV
-727 AGAALAALELAD
+727 AGAALAALEIVD
-739 STKAIAIAKQFSTQ
+739 SAKAITIAKEFSKQ
-753 RLKKRL
+753 PIKKRL
-759 NTVVSTIL
+759 NTVVTTIL

-776 DFVADNYAKLN
+776 DFVAATYAKMN
-787 IQSADK
+787 IQSSEK

-809 PVKFKKGIDLIVE
+809 PIKFKKGIELIVE

-833 QSDPYFNFKIFG
+833 QSDPYFNFKILG
-845 DILKA
+845 DIIKA
-850 KKQKGETDLVNIVAA
+850 KKQKGETELVAIVSA
-865 VLPKMQ
+865 VLPKM

>member
-1 MDHSIEPLSYNF
+1 
-13 FDASPILNIL
+13 
-23 LQRLP
+23 
-28 NFKAINYTLYMKYL
+28 MKKI
-42 FFRLSVLSVLAL
+42 A
-54 QSFSQPLF
+54 LF
-62 AQDKNT
+62 ASLFMAFTLNAQIKT
-68 QVDTSWKQ
+68 EQVDSSWKQ

-115 FYSTNKLTLDA
+115 FYPTKTLVLDA

-132 EVALTKGVTKTKL
+132 EVALMNGTAKTKL
-145 NYHYDSLQL
+145 SYTYDSLQL
-154 HIDLDKTYTAKESYT
+154 QIDLDKTYTAKESYN

-179 EFKGQGSEAIRDAK
+179 ESKGQGSEAIRDAK
-193 GMYFINPLGTDKTKP
+193 GMYFINPLGTDKEKP

-220 SVWIPTIDKT
+220 SVWIPTIDQT
-230 NQKTTQEFYLTVPNK
+230 NQKTTQEFYLTVPSK

-282 GIGDYAIVKD
+282 GIGDYAVVKD
-292 AYKGKEVSYYIE
+292 SYKGKEVSYYIE
-304 KEYEKVARKIYGN
+304 KAYEKVARKIYGN

-323 YFENKLGVPFP
+323 FFESKLGVPYP

-342 GRDFVSG
+342 GRDYVSG

-391 YVTAESWSNITV
+391 LVTAESWSNITV

-425 AFENYT
+425 AFENFT
-431 GLRNYLSSP
+431 GLRSYLNSP
-440 TDAEKDLVRFFY
+440 SDAEKNLVRFFY

-472 MLRHFVGDEAF
+472 MLRHLVGDDAF
-483 FASLNKYLNDNKFSN
+483 FASLNKYLTDNKFSN

-522 WYFSNGHPY
+522 WYFGSGHPY
-531 VRIQQKYLADQQK
+531 VRIGQKYLADQQK

-556 KLFTLPVGV
+556 KLFTLPVGI
-565 DVYVQGNR
+565 DVYVNGNR
-573 NHYDVWSKNKIDSF
+573 NHYEVWSKNKVDSF

-594 PDNVNVDNDKVL
+594 PDNVNVDNDKIL

-630 DRFEAANEASANLKN
+630 DRFEAANEAATNLKN
-645 PAAKSIIEAAIK
+645 PAAKTIIEAAIK
-657 DSFHVIR
+657 DTFHVIR
-664 SIAINSYNPSAI
+664 SIALNSYNPSAI
-676 DVAMEKE
+676 DAAMETK
-683 LIRLADVDKSSTV
+683 IIQIAQTDKVSTV

-708 KPSFT
+708 KPIFT
-713 TLYEKWVNDSSYTV
+713 PLYEKWVNDSSYIV
-727 AGAALAALELAD
+727 AGAALAALEIVD

-753 RLKKRL
+753 PLKKRL
-759 NTVVSTIL
+759 NAVVTTIL
-767 TKYGDEQVF
+767 TKYGDVEVF
-776 DFVADNYAKLN
+776 DFVAATYAKLN
-787 IQSADK
+787 IQSSEK
-793 FEMTAP
+793 FEITMP

-822 FREAIPQGYRA
+822 FREAIPQGYRV
-833 QSDPYFNFKIFG
+833 QTDPYFNFKIFG

-850 KKQKGETDLVNIVAA
+850 KKQKGETALAETVAA
-865 VLPKMQ
+865 VLPKM

>member
-1 MDHSIEPLSYNF
+1 MTILFMKHTIIKVISAISSNRLIRSIGCSFLLGFITLSYSQN
-13 FDASPILNIL
+13 LN
-23 LQRLP
+23 
-28 NFKAINYTLYMKYL
+28 
-42 FFRLSVLSVLAL
+42 
-54 QSFSQPLF
+54 
-62 AQDKNT
+62 AQTKTEQEDS
-68 QVDTSWKQ
+68 SWKQ

-82 TKTNNL
+82 TKSNNL
-88 KHTKLVASFNYEKS
+88 KHTKLVASFNYQQS
-102 QMNGEVWLKLQPH
+102 QMNGEVWLKFQPH
-115 FYSTNKLTLDA
+115 FYPTKTLVLDA

-132 EVALTKGVTKTKL
+132 EIALMKGITKVKL
-145 NYHYDSLQL
+145 SYTYDSLQL

-179 EFKGQGSEAIRDAK
+179 EYKGLGSAAIRDAK
-193 GMYFINPLGTDKTKP
+193 GMYFINPLGTDKDKP

-220 SVWIPTIDKT
+220 SVWIPTIDQT
-230 NQKTTQEFYLTVPNK
+230 NQKTTQEFYLTVPSK

-282 GIGDYAIVKD
+282 GIGDYAVVKD
-292 AYKGKEVSYYIE
+292 SYKGKEVSYYIE
-304 KEYEKVARKIYGN
+304 KAYEKVARKIYGN

-323 YFENKLGVPFP
+323 FFESKLGVAYP

-358 HSDAVQQDARELI
+358 HSDAVQQDARELV

-391 YVTAESWSNITV
+391 LVTAESWSNITV

-440 TDAEKDLVRFFY
+440 SDAEKNLVRFFY
-452 KDKED
+452 QNKED

-472 MLRHFVGDEAF
+472 MLRHLVGDDAF
-483 FASLNKYLNDNKFSN
+483 FASLNKYLTDNQFSN

-531 VRIQQKYLADQQK
+531 VRIGQKYMADQQK

-556 KLFTLPVGV
+556 KLFTLPVGI
-565 DVYVQGNR
+565 DVYVNGNR
-573 NHYDVWSKNKIDSF
+573 NHYEVWSKNKVDSF

-594 PDNVNVDNDKVL
+594 PDNVNVDNDKIL

-617 QYAYQFKHARNFM
+617 QYAYQMKHARNFM
-630 DRFEAANEASANLKN
+630 DRFEAANEATMNLKN
-645 PAAKSIIEAAIK
+645 PAAKAIIETAIK
-657 DSFHVIR
+657 DTFHVIR
-664 SIAINSYNPSAI
+664 SIALNSYNPTAI
-676 DVAMEKE
+676 DAAMETEILE
-683 LIRLADVDKSSTV
+683 LAGKDKVSTV

-713 TLYEKWVNDSSYTV
+713 PLYEKWVNDASYTV
-727 AGAALAALELAD
+727 AGAALAALEIVD
-739 STKAIAIAKQFSTQ
+739 SAKAIAIAKEFSKQT
-753 RLKKRL
+753 LKKRL
-759 NTVVSTIL
+759 NTVVTTIL
-767 TKYGDEQVF
+767 TKYGDAEVF
-776 DFVADNYAKLN
+776 DFVAATYAKLN
-787 IQSADK
+787 IQSSEK
-793 FEMTAP
+793 FEMTMP

-833 QSDPYFNFKIFG
+833 QSDPYFNFKILG
-845 DILKA
+845 DIIKA
-850 KKQKGETDLVNIVAA
+850 KKQKGETELLNIASA
-865 VLPKMQ
+865 VLPKM

>member
-1 MDHSIEPLSYNF
+1 MKKIALCACLF
-13 FDASPILNIL
+13 LAFTLN
-23 LQRLP
+23 
-28 NFKAINYTLYMKYL
+28 
-42 FFRLSVLSVLAL
+42 
-54 QSFSQPLF
+54 
-62 AQDKNT
+62 AQTKT
-68 QVDTSWKQ
+68 EQVDSSWKQ
-76 TYRAVA
+76 TYREVA

-88 KHTKLVASFNYEKS
+88 KHTKLVASFNYQQS
-102 QMNGEVWLKLQPH
+102 QMNGEVWLKFQPH
-115 FYSTNKLTLDA
+115 FYPTKTLVLDA
-126 KAMDIK
+126 KAMDIQ
-132 EVALTKGVTKTKL
+132 EVALMKGTAKIKL
-145 NYHYDSLQL
+145 AYTYDSLQL

-179 EFKGQGSEAIRDAK
+179 EYKGLGSAAIRDAK
-193 GMYFINPLGTDKTKP
+193 GMYFINPLGTDKDKP

-220 SVWIPTIDKT
+220 SVWIPTIDQT
-230 NQKTTQEFYLTVPNK
+230 NQKTTQEFYLRVPSK

-282 GIGDYAIVKD
+282 GIGDYAVVKD
-292 AYKGKEVSYYIE
+292 SYKGKEVSYYIE
-304 KEYEKVARKIYGN
+304 RAYEKEARKIYGN
-317 TPQMIA
+317 TPKMIA
-323 YFENKLGVPFP
+323 FFENKLGVAYP

-342 GRDFVSG
+342 GRDYVSG

-391 YVTAESWSNITV
+391 LVTAESWSNITV

-425 AFENYT
+425 AFENFT

-440 TDAEKDLVRFFY
+440 SDAEKNLVRFFY
-452 KDKED
+452 QNKED

-472 MLRHFVGDEAF
+472 MLRHLVGDDAF
-483 FASLNKYLNDNKFSN
+483 FASLNKYLTDNQFSS

-522 WYFSNGHPY
+522 WYFGSGHPY
-531 VRIQQKYLADQQK
+531 VRIQQKYMADQQK

-556 KLFTLPVGV
+556 KIFTLPVGI
-565 DVYVQGNR
+565 DVFVNGNR
-573 NHYDVWSKNKIDSF
+573 NHYEVWSKNKVDSF

-630 DRFEAANEASANLKN
+630 DRFEAANEAGANLKN
-645 PAAKSIIEAAIK
+645 PAAKAIIEAAIK
-657 DSFHVIR
+657 DSFYVIR
-664 SIAINSYNPSAI
+664 SIALNSYNPSAI
-676 DVAMEKE
+676 DATMEAQILE
-683 LIRLADVDKSSTV
+683 LAGKDKVSTV

-713 TLYEKWVNDSSYTV
+713 PFYEKWVYDSSYTV
-727 AGAALAALELAD
+727 AGAALAALEIVD
-739 STKAIAIAKQFSTQ
+739 STKSIAIAKTFSKEP
-753 RLKKRL
+753 LKKRL
-759 NTVVSTIL
+759 NTVVTTIL

-776 DFVADNYAKLN
+776 DFVAATYAKLN
-787 IQSADK
+787 IQSSDK

-822 FREAIPQGYRA
+822 FREAIPQGYRV
-833 QSDPYFNFKIFG
+833 QSDPYFNFKILG
-845 DILKA
+845 DIIKA
-850 KKQKGETDLVNIVAA
+850 KKQKGETELVAIVSA
-865 VLPKMQ
+865 VLPKM

>member
-1 MDHSIEPLSYNF
+1 
-13 FDASPILNIL
+13 
-23 LQRLP
+23 
-28 NFKAINYTLYMKYL
+28 MKKI
-42 FFRLSVLSVLAL
+42 A
-54 QSFSQPLF
+54 LF
-62 AQDKNT
+62 ASLFLAFTLNAQTKT
-68 QVDTSWKQ
+68 EQVDSSWKQ
-76 TYRAVA
+76 NYRAVA

-102 QMNGEVWLKLQPH
+102 QMNGEVWLKFQPH
-115 FYSTNKLTLDA
+115 FYPTKNLVLDA

-132 EVALTKGVTKTKL
+132 EVALMNGTAKTKL
-145 NYHYDSLQL
+145 SYTYDSLQL
-154 HIDLDKTYTAKESYT
+154 HIDLDKTYTAKESYS

-179 EFKGQGSEAIRDAK
+179 EYKGKGSEAIRDAK
-193 GMYFINPLGTDKTKP
+193 GLYFINPLGTDKDKP

-230 NQKTTQEFYLTVPNK
+230 NQKTTQEFYLTVPSK

-282 GIGDYAIVKD
+282 GIGDYAVIKD
-292 AYKGKEVSYYIE
+292 IYKGKEVSYYIE
-304 KEYEKVARKIYGN
+304 KPYEKVARKIYGN

-323 YFENKLGVPFP
+323 YFESKLGVAYP

-342 GRDFVSG
+342 GRDYVSG

-391 YVTAESWSNITV
+391 LVTAESWSNLTV

-431 GLRNYLSSP
+431 GLRSYLSSP
-440 TDAEKDLVRFFY
+440 SDAEKHLVRFY
-452 KDKED
+452 YQNQED

-472 MLRHFVGDEAF
+472 MLRHLVGDDAF
-483 FASLNKYLNDNKFSN
+483 FASLNKYLTDNKFSN

-522 WYFSNGHPY
+522 WYFGSGHPY
-531 VRIQQKYLADQQK
+531 VRIQQKYMADQQK

-556 KLFTLPVGV
+556 KLFTLPVGI
-565 DVYVQGNR
+565 DVYVNGNR
-573 NHYDVWSKNKIDSF
+573 NHYEVWSKNKVDSF

-594 PDNVNVDNDKVL
+594 PDNVNVDNDKIL

-617 QYAYQFKHARNFM
+617 QYAYQMKHARNFM
-630 DRFEAANEASANLKN
+630 DRFEAANEAATNLKN
-645 PAAKSIIEAAIK
+645 PAAKAIIEAAIK
-657 DSFHVIR
+657 DTFHVIR
-664 SIAINSYNPSAI
+664 SIALTSYNPTAI
-676 DVAMEKE
+676 DASMEAQILE
-683 LIRLADVDKSSTV
+683 LAAKDKVSSV

-713 TLYEKWVNDSSYTV
+713 PLYEKWVNDSSYTV
-727 AGAALAALELAD
+727 AGAALAALEIVD
-739 STKAIAIAKQFSTQ
+739 SAKAIDIAKAFSKQT
-753 RLKKRL
+753 LKKRL
-759 NTVVSTIL
+759 NTVVTTIL
-767 TKYGDEQVF
+767 TKYGDEQMF
-776 DFVADNYAKLN
+776 DFVASTYGKLN
-787 IQSADK
+787 IQSSEK
-793 FEMTAP
+793 FEMTMP

-822 FREAIPQGYRA
+822 FREAIPQGYRV
-833 QSDPYFNFKIFG
+833 QTDPYFNFKILG
-845 DILKA
+845 DIIKA
-850 KKQKGETDLVNIVAA
+850 KKQKGETELVAMVSA
-865 VLPKMQ
+865 VLPKM

>member
-1 MDHSIEPLSYNF
+1 MKHLFLGLSILCCLIHPPFS
-13 FDASPILNIL
+13 
-23 LQRLP
+23 Q
-28 NFKAINYTLYMKYL
+28 T
-42 FFRLSVLSVLAL
+42 VLA
-54 QSFSQPLF
+54 QSKTE
-62 AQDKNT
+62 A
-68 QVDTSWKQ
+68 VDSSWKQ
-76 TYRAVA
+76 SYRAVA

-88 KHTKLVASFNYEKS
+88 KHTKLVASFNYQKS
-102 QMNGEVWLKLQPH
+102 QMNGEVWLRLQPH
-115 FYSTNKLTLDA
+115 FYPTNQLVLDA

-132 EVALTKGVTKTKL
+132 EVALMKGAVKSKL
-145 NYHYDSLQL
+145 VYQYDSLQL

-193 GMYFINPLGTDKTKP
+193 GMYFINPLGTDKDKP

-230 NQKTTQEFYLTVPNK
+230 NQKTTQEFYLTLPSK

-282 GIGDYAIVKD
+282 GIGDYAVIKEEGAKATD
-292 AYKGKEVSYYIE
+292 GKRKVEVSYYIE
-304 KEYEKVARKIYGN
+304 KAYEKVARKIYGN

-323 YFENKLGVPFP
+323 FFESKLGVPFP

-425 AFENYT
+425 AYENYT
-431 GLRNYLSSP
+431 ALRSYLSSP

-472 MLRHFVGDEAF
+472 MLRHFVGDDAF
-483 FASLNKYLNDNKFSN
+483 FASLNKYLTDNKFSN

-522 WYFSNGHPY
+522 WYFGNGHPY

-544 VLVTIQQTQTQN
+544 VLVTIQQTQTQD
-556 KLFTLPVGV
+556 KIFTLPVGI
-565 DVYVQGNR
+565 DVYVQDKR
-573 NHYDVWSKNKIDSF
+573 NHYEVWSKNRVDSF
-587 YFPAAVA
+587 YFPAAAA

-606 LWAKDESKPIE
+606 LWAKDESKPIQ
-617 QYAYQFKHARNFM
+617 QYAYQMSHARNFM
-630 DRFEAANEASANLKN
+630 DRFEAANEAATNLKN
-645 PAAKSIIEAAIK
+645 PAAKAIIEAAIK
-657 DSFHVIR
+657 DSFHIIR
-664 SIAINSYNPSAI
+664 SIALNSYNPSAI
-676 DVAMEKE
+676 DAAMEAQILE
-683 LIRLADVDKSSTV
+683 LASKDKVSTV
-696 REDAINVLSKIN
+696 REDAINVLSKLN
-708 KPSFT
+708 KANYLPYF
-713 TLYEKWVNDSSYTV
+713 EKWINDSSYTV
-727 AGAALAALELAD
+727 AGAALAGLAQLDTVKALTYA
-739 STKAIAIAKQFSTQ
+739 KAFSTQ
-753 RLKKRL
+753 TIKKRL
-759 NTVVSTIL
+759 NKEVASIL
-767 TKYGDEQVF
+767 IQYGDTSVF
-776 DFVADNYAKLN
+776 DFIANAYSRLN
-787 IQSADK
+787 IQSSEK

-799 FAQLLIKTTD
+799 FGKLLQQTTD

-822 FREAIPQGYRA
+822 FREAIPQGYRV
-833 QSDPYFNFKIFG
+833 QTDPYFNFKILG

-850 KKQKGETDLVNIVAA
+850 KKQKGENELAAIVTA
-865 VLPKMQ
+865 VLPKM

>member
-1 MDHSIEPLSYNF
+1 MKHFSN
-13 FDASPILNIL
+13 
-23 LQRLP
+23 
-28 NFKAINYTLYMKYL
+28 KAIRAHILCMCIALTLI
-42 FFRLSVLSVLAL
+42 
-54 QSFSQPLF
+54 QPLF
-62 AQDKNT
+62 AQSKAAQEDS
-68 QVDTSWKQ
+68 SWKQ

-82 TKTNNL
+82 TKINNL
-88 KHTKLVASFNYEKS
+88 KHTKLVANFNYQES
-102 QMNGEVWLKLQPH
+102 QMNGEVWLKFQPH
-115 FYSTNKLTLDA
+115 FYPTKTLVLDA

-132 EVALTKGVTKTKL
+132 EVALMKGTVKTKL
-145 NYHYDSLQL
+145 SYTYDSLQL
-154 HIDLDKTYTAKESYT
+154 HIDLDKTYTAKEYYT

-179 EFKGQGSEAIRDAK
+179 EFKGKGSEAIRDAK
-193 GMYFINPLGTDKTKP
+193 GMYFINPLGTDKEKP

-220 SVWIPTIDKT
+220 SVWIPTIDQT
-230 NQKTTQEFYLTVPNK
+230 NQKTTQEFYLTVPSK
-245 YVSLSNGLL
+245 YLSLSNGLL

-267 VWKMDLPHSPYLFFI
+267 VWKMDLPHAPYLFFI
-282 GIGDYAIVKD
+282 GIGDYAVIKD
-292 AYKGKEVSYYIE
+292 SYKGKEVSYYIE
-304 KEYEKVARKIYGN
+304 KAYEKVARKIYGN

-323 YFENKLGVPFP
+323 FFESKLGVAYP

-342 GRDFVSG
+342 GRDYVSG

-391 YVTAESWSNITV
+391 LVTAESWSNITV

-440 TDAEKDLVRFFY
+440 TDAEKNLVRFFY

-472 MLRHFVGDEAF
+472 MLRHLVGDDAF

-522 WYFSNGHPY
+522 WYFGSGHPY
-531 VRIQQKYLADQQK
+531 VRIGQKYMADQQK

-556 KLFTLPVGV
+556 KIFALPVGI
-565 DVYVQGNR
+565 DVYVNGNR
-573 NHYDVWSKNKIDSF
+573 NHYEVWSKNKVDSF
-587 YFPAAVA
+587 YFPAAVM
-594 PDNVNVDNDKVL
+594 PDNVNVDNDKIL

-630 DRFEAANEASANLKN
+630 DRFEAANEAATNLKN
-645 PAAKSIIEAAIK
+645 PAAKAIIEAAIK
-657 DSFHVIR
+657 DTFHVIR
-664 SIAINSYNPSAI
+664 SIALNSYNPSAI
-676 DVAMEKE
+676 DIAMETQ
-683 LIRLADVDKSSTV
+683 IIQIAQTDKVSTV
-696 REDAINVLSKIN
+696 REDAINILSKIN
-708 KPSFT
+708 KPVFT
-713 TLYEKWVNDSSYTV
+713 PLYEKWVNDSSYTV
-727 AGAALAALELAD
+727 AGAALAALEIVD
-739 STKAIAIAKQFSTQ
+739 SAKAFTIAKQFSTQ
-753 RLKKRL
+753 PLKKRL
-759 NTVVSTIL
+759 NAVVTTIL
-767 TKYGDEQVF
+767 TKYGDIEVF
-776 DFVADNYAKLN
+776 DFVAATYAKLN
-787 IQSADK
+787 IQSSEK

-809 PVKFKKGIDLIVE
+809 PLKFKKGIDLIVE
-822 FREAIPQGYRA
+822 FREAIPQGYRV
-833 QSDPYFNFKIFG
+833 QTDPYFNFKIFG
-845 DILKA
+845 DIIKA
-850 KKQKGETDLVNIVAA
+850 KKQKGETELVAIVSA
-865 VLPKMQ
+865 VLPKM

>member
-1 MDHSIEPLSYNF
+1 
-13 FDASPILNIL
+13 
-23 LQRLP
+23 
-28 NFKAINYTLYMKYL
+28 MKKI
-42 FFRLSVLSVLAL
+42 A
-54 QSFSQPLF
+54 LF
-62 AQDKNT
+62 ACLFLAFTLQAQT
-68 QVDTSWKQ
+68 TTEQVDSSWKQ
-76 TYRAVA
+76 NYRAVA

-88 KHTKLVASFNYEKS
+88 KHTKLVASFNYEQS

-115 FYSTNKLTLDA
+115 FYPTNTLVLDA

-132 EVALTKGVTKTKL
+132 EVALMKGTAKVKL
-145 NYHYDSLQL
+145 SYTYDSLQL
-154 HIDLDKTYTAKESYT
+154 QIDLDKTYTAKESYT

-179 EFKGQGSEAIRDAK
+179 EYKGKGSEAIRDAK
-193 GMYFINPLGTDKTKP
+193 GMYFINPLSTDKDKP

-220 SVWIPTIDKT
+220 SVWIPTIDQT
-230 NQKTTQEFYLTVPNK
+230 NQKTTQEFYLKVPSK

-282 GIGDYAIVKD
+282 GIGDYAVIKD
-292 AYKGKEVSYYIE
+292 SYKGKEVSYYIE
-304 KEYEKVARKIYGN
+304 KAYEKEARKIYGN

-323 YFENKLGVPFP
+323 YFESKLGVAYP

-342 GRDFVSG
+342 GRDYVSG

-391 YVTAESWSNITV
+391 LVTAESWSNITV

-440 TDAEKDLVRFFY
+440 SDAEKNLVRFFY
-452 KDKED
+452 QNKED

-472 MLRHFVGDEAF
+472 MLRHLVGDDAF
-483 FASLNKYLNDNKFSN
+483 FASLNKYLTDNKFSN

-522 WYFSNGHPY
+522 WYFGSGHPY
-531 VRIQQKYLADQQK
+531 VRIQQKYMVDQQK

-556 KLFTLPVGV
+556 KLFTLPVGI
-565 DVYVQGNR
+565 DVYVNGNR
-573 NHYDVWSKNKIDSF
+573 NHYEVWSKNKVDSF

-594 PDNVNVDNDKVL
+594 PDNVNVDNDKIL
-606 LWAKDESKPIE
+606 LWAKDETKPIE

-630 DRFEAANEASANLKN
+630 DRFEAANEAATNLKN
-645 PAAKSIIEAAIK
+645 PAAKAIIEAAIK
-657 DSFHVIR
+657 DSFHVLR
-664 SIAINSYNPSAI
+664 SIALNSYNPTAI
-676 DVAMEKE
+676 DAAMEAKILE
-683 LIRLADVDKSSTV
+683 LAAKDKMSTV

-713 TLYEKWVNDSSYTV
+713 PLYEKWVNDSSYTV
-727 AGAALAALELAD
+727 AGAALAALEIVD
-739 STKAIAIAKQFSTQ
+739 SAKAIAIAKAFSKQT
-753 RLKKRL
+753 LKKRL
-759 NTVVSTIL
+759 NTVVTTIL
-767 TKYGDEQVF
+767 TKYGDEQMF
-776 DFVADNYAKLN
+776 DFVANTYAKLN
-787 IQSADK
+787 IQSSEK
-793 FEMTAP
+793 FEMTMP

-822 FREAIPQGYRA
+822 FREAIPQGYRV
-833 QSDPYFNFKIFG
+833 QTDPYFNFKILG
-845 DILKA
+845 DIIKA
-850 KKQKGETDLVNIVAA
+850 KKQKGETELVAMVTA
-865 VLPKMQ
+865 VLPKM

>member
-1 MDHSIEPLSYNF
+1 MKHLFMGLSILC
-13 FDASPILNIL
+13 L
-23 LQRLP
+23 
-28 NFKAINYTLYMKYL
+28 
-42 FFRLSVLSVLAL
+42 LAL
-54 QSFSQPLF
+54 QTFSQPLL
-62 AQDKNT
+62 AQNKSNQEDS
-68 QVDTSWKQ
+68 SWKT
-76 TYRAVA
+76 TYRSVA

-88 KHTKLVASFNYEKS
+88 QHTKLVASFNYQKS
-102 QMNGEVWLKLQPH
+102 QMNGEVWLRFQPH
-115 FYSTNKLTLDA
+115 FYPTNKLVLDA

-132 EVALTKGVTKTKL
+132 EVALIKGAAKTKL
-145 NYHYDSLQL
+145 SYNYDSLQL

-169 IYIKYIARPN
+169 VYIKYIARPN

-193 GMYFINPLGTDKTKP
+193 GMYFINPLGTDKDKP

-230 NQKTTQEFYLTVPNK
+230 NQKTTQEFYLTVPSK

-282 GIGDYAIVKD
+282 GIGDYAVIKD
-292 AYKGKEVSYYIE
+292 TYKGKEVSYYIE
-304 KEYEKVARKIYGN
+304 KAYEKVARKIYGN

-323 YFENKLGVPFP
+323 FFESKLGVPFP
-334 WSKYAQIS
+334 WSKYTQIS

-425 AFENYT
+425 AYENYI

-472 MLRHFVGDEAF
+472 MLRHFVGDDAF
-483 FASLNKYLNDNKFSN
+483 FASLNKYLTDNKFSN

-522 WYFSNGHPY
+522 WYFGNGHPY
-531 VRIQQKYLADQQK
+531 VRIQQKYIADQQK
-544 VLVTIQQTQTQN
+544 VLVTIQQTQTQE
-556 KLFTLPVGV
+556 KIFTLPIGI
-565 DVYVQGNR
+565 DVYVQGKR
-573 NHYDVWSKNKIDSF
+573 NHYKVWSKNRVDSF
-587 YFPAAVA
+587 YFPAEVA

-606 LWAKDESKPIE
+606 LWVKDESKPFE
-617 QYAYQFKHARNFM
+617 QFAYQFKHARNFM
-630 DRFEAANEASANLKN
+630 DRFEAANEAATNLKN
-645 PAAKSIIEAAIK
+645 PAAKAIIEAALK

-664 SIAINSYNPSAI
+664 SIALNSYNPSAI
-676 DVAMEKE
+676 DATMEAE
-683 LIRLADVDKSSTV
+683 IVRLAATDKVSTV

-713 TLYEKWVNDSSYTV
+713 PLYEKWVNDSSYTI
-727 AGAALAALELAD
+727 AGAALAALELVD
-739 STKAIAIAKQFSTQ
+739 STKAIALAKQFSIGT
-753 RLKKRL
+753 LKKRL

-776 DFVADNYAKLN
+776 DFVANNYAKLN
-787 IQSADK
+787 IQSTEK

-799 FAQLLIKTTD
+799 FAQLLIKTSD
-809 PVKFKKGIDLIVE
+809 PVKFKKGIDLIIE
-822 FREAIPQGYRA
+822 FREAIPQSYRS
-833 QSDPYFNFKIFG
+833 QSDPYFNVKILG

-850 KKQKGETDLVNIVAA
+850 KKQKGETGLVEMVSA
-865 VLPKMQ
+865 VLPKL

>member
-1 MDHSIEPLSYNF
+1 
-13 FDASPILNIL
+13 
-23 LQRLP
+23 
-28 NFKAINYTLYMKYL
+28 MKKI
-42 FFRLSVLSVLAL
+42 A
-54 QSFSQPLF
+54 LF
-62 AQDKNT
+62 ACLFLAFTLQAQT
-68 QVDTSWKQ
+68 TTEQVDSSWKQ
-76 TYRAVA
+76 NYRAVA

-88 KHTKLVASFNYEKS
+88 KHTKLVASFNYEQS

-115 FYSTNKLTLDA
+115 FYPTKKLVLDA

-132 EVALTKGVTKTKL
+132 EVALMNGAAKTKL
-145 NYHYDSLQL
+145 SHTYDSLQL

-179 EFKGQGSEAIRDAK
+179 EYKGKGSEAIRDAK
-193 GMYFINPLGTDKTKP
+193 GMYFINPLGADKDKP

-230 NQKTTQEFYLTVPNK
+230 NQKTTQEFYLTVPSK

-282 GIGDYAIVKD
+282 GIGDYAVIKD
-292 AYKGKEVSYYIE
+292 SYKGKEVSYYIE
-304 KEYEKVARKIYGN
+304 RAYEKVARKIYGN

-323 YFENKLGVPFP
+323 YFESKLGVAYP
-334 WSKYAQIS
+334 WVKYAQIS
-342 GRDFVSG
+342 GRDYVSG

-358 HSDAVQQDARELI
+358 HSDAVQQDARELV

-391 YVTAESWSNITV
+391 LVTAESWSNLTV

-440 TDAEKDLVRFFY
+440 SDAEKNLVRFFY
-452 KDKED
+452 QNQED

-472 MLRHFVGDEAF
+472 MLRHLVGDDAF
-483 FASLNKYLNDNKFSN
+483 FASLNKYLTDNKFSN

-522 WYFSNGHPY
+522 WYFGSGHPY
-531 VRIQQKYLADQQK
+531 VRIQQKYMADQQK

-556 KLFTLPVGV
+556 KLFTLPIGI
-565 DVYVQGNR
+565 DVYVNGNR
-573 NHYDVWSKNKIDSF
+573 NHYEVWSKNKVDSF

-594 PDNVNVDNDKVL
+594 PDNVNVDNDKIL
-606 LWAKDESKPIE
+606 LWAKDETKPIE
-617 QYAYQFKHARNFM
+617 QYAYQMKHARNFM
-630 DRFEAANEASANLKN
+630 DRFEAANEAATNLKN
-645 PAAKSIIEAAIK
+645 PAAKAIIEAAIK
-657 DSFHVIR
+657 DSFHVLR
-664 SIAINSYNPSAI
+664 SIALNSYNPTAI
-676 DVAMEKE
+676 DAAMEAKILE
-683 LIRLADVDKSSTV
+683 LAAKDKVSTV

-713 TLYEKWVNDSSYTV
+713 PLYEKWVNDSSYTV
-727 AGAALAALELAD
+727 AGAALAALEIVD
-739 STKAIAIAKQFSTQ
+739 SAKAIAIAKEFSKQT
-753 RLKKRL
+753 LKKRL
-759 NTVVSTIL
+759 NTVVTTII
-767 TKYGDEQVF
+767 TKYGDEQMF
-776 DFVADNYAKLN
+776 DFVANTYAKLN
-787 IQSADK
+787 IQSSEK
-793 FEMTAP
+793 FEMTMP

-822 FREAIPQGYRA
+822 FREAIPQSYRV
-833 QSDPYFNFKIFG
+833 QTDPYFNFKILG
-845 DILKA
+845 DIIKA
-850 KKQKGETDLVNIVAA
+850 KKQKGETEFVAVVSA
-865 VLPKMQ
+865 VLPKM